1 MFLAN
6 STYVRAGR
14 AGGVLRGPRARCQA
28 SASVSDLW
36 FDGDVTALIW
46 LIAGVALAA
55 AEALTGDFVLLM
67 LGGAA
72 LVTAGVSAATDL
84 PVWADAVVFAVSSL
98 VLLLGVRPALRRR
111 YAAPPALT
119 TGVDAL
125 PGKHALVLEQVAEHS
140 GQVKINGEIW
150 TARPLDDT
158 AVYEPG
164 TTVTVMQIDGA
175 TAVVWR
181 GV

>member
-1 MFLAN
+1 MVA
-6 STYVRAGR
+6 VA
-14 AGGVLRGPRARCQA
+14 
-28 SASVSDLW
+28 
-36 FDGDVTALIW
+36 ALIW

-72 LVTAGVSAATDL
+72 LATAGVSAATDL
-84 PVWADAVVFAVSSL
+84 PVWLDAVVFALFAL
-98 VLLLGVRPALRRR
+98 VLRRGVRPIRRRR
-111 YAAPPALT
+111 YSAPPALT

-125 PGKHALVLEQVAEHS
+125 PGKHALVVEQVGEHA
-140 GQVKINGEIW
+140 GRVKIDGDVW
-150 TARPLDDT
+150 TARPLDAT
-158 AVYEPG
+158 EVYEPG